1 VVQVGVNPHL
11 AKASQDIRHML
22 GLLVNNQRR
31 RGIVGVGARIR
42 QSITTWLARETIPM
56 SWLIKILQLQDQQPG
71 FAEGA
76 QGD

>member
-1 VVQVGVNPHL
+1 MNPHL
-11 AKASQDIRHML
+11 TRASQDIRHML
-22 GLLVNNQRR
+22 GLLVINQRR

-42 QSITTWLARETIPM
+42 QSITTVLARETIPM
-56 SWLIKILQLQDQQPG
+56 SWLKKVPQLHHQQPG